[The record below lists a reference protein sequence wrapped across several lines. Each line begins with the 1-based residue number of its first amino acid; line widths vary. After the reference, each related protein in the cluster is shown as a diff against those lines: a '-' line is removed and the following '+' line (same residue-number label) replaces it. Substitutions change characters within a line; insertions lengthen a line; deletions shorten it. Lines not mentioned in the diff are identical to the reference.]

1 MRIKKNTKH
10 RKTPSNV
17 FKKTIQEHPYITPEM
32 KKFILE
38 EKDIENE
45 FVETLNF
52 HRSDNKKNM
61 DKIID
66 NVKDKVGVLMTK
78 KGDKIIDEIVERNK
92 IPNENQWIITHVP
105 TKEVLKPISTS
116 TQENGEQRDISPE
129 EMDNFAKKVSEK
141 ISSRYCEYP
150 LNKAKEENTLCEN
163 PKTFD
168 ELCQGIMDLHRRKNT
183 DYGNAFRELYKKFG
197 PLNYVYPRLYEKLK
211 RVESLLINKGK
222 ANTKDG
228 ALVADEKISDT
239 LLDIATYCIMTVEE
253 MQY

>member
-1 MRIKKNTKH
+1 METKNIKRNKKH
-10 RKTPSNV
+10 P
-17 FKKTIQEHPYITPEM
+17 FITSDM
-32 KKFILE
+32 KEFVLKE
-38 EKDIENE
+38 RDIENE
-45 FVETLNF
+45 FLETLNF
-52 HRSDNKKNM
+52 YRSDNKEKIQE
-61 DKIID
+61 IID
-66 NVKDKVGVLMTK
+66 NVKDRVGELMTK

-92 IPNENQWIITHVP
+92 IPNENQWIITHIP

-116 TQENGEQRDISPE
+116 TQENEELRYISPE
-129 EMDNFAKKVSEK
+129 ELDNFARKLSET
-141 ISSRYCEYP
+141 ISPTYCECQ
-150 LNKAKEENTLCEN
+150 LNKTKKEDTLCEN